1 MYTNNRK
8 FKGLLWLFEM
18 LYTHSYLDFKVVFLG
33 ARVSLYI
40 LNYQNTIFQYLFMG
54 QGLEDIA
61 ERLNLKGSK
70 QEN

>member
-1 MYTNNRK
+1 
-8 FKGLLWLFEM
+8 M

-33 ARVSLYI
+33 DRVSLYI
-40 LNYQNTIFQYLFMG
+40 LNTVFQYLFMG

-70 QEN
+70 QENRKYVSYILVFLR

>member
-1 MYTNNRK
+1 
-8 FKGLLWLFEM
+8 M

>member
-1 MYTNNRK
+1 
-8 FKGLLWLFEM
+8 M

-33 ARVSLYI
+33 DRVSLYI
-40 LNYQNTIFQYLFMG
+40 LNYQNTVFQYLFMG

-70 QEN
+70 QENRKYVSYILVFLR